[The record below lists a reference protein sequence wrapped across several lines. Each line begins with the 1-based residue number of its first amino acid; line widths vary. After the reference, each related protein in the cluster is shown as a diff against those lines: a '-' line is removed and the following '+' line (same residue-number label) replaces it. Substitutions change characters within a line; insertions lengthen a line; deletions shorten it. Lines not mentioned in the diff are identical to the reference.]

1 MAIQFD
7 PTKYGATP
15 VVSSNASGFDP
26 SKYKAVRVTP
36 PDSELDNSTL
46 GNLKSIA
53 KNIPGAAKQV
63 FTEPFKHPIK
73 TLQAVTAGAGDVGV
87 GIANLGLKLSGSKT
101 RLPSLSK
108 AFSEA
113 QTSQEQQDVLGSI
126 GEGSKMYSSFAL
138 GQKGV
143 DKYIKNPIA
152 RGVIGNVVGGQMV
165 ADADATAKERG
176 TQALFDA
183 AFGAITEGTGPLTK
197 KLFGKKVPPPK
208 EKLTA
213 EQYSA
218 SQGYEPI
225 IPDEQLPVIK
235 AGKTPKEP
243 TVKYGKTNPK
253 VFDEGFTA
261 PDGQPPIPT
270 KSVLPGKGQ
279 IEAPSPQE
287 PLMAEARK
295 YKSAEEFVRK
305 ESFNPNSR
313 FEYHISDN
321 PNLTEG
327 KLFSEQ
333 VKPTNIGERGF
344 AGKEENIEQIF
355 STKNPQQWSAQ
366 LNYEGNKKP
375 QYVYLVE
382 VKNPAKV
389 DIMDGLP
396 HQSIN
401 SPADVKILKKVG
413 GEEAIKNPSIGESV
427 KQSQLTDIYNKAV
440 KETIPV
446 QQSFDDIIKEK
457 ATPKFK
463 KEVVELS
470 KQLDEIPGYTPKQ
483 KVREAAAFKNYTD
496 TGNTDHIIKVAQG
509 IIKDDN
515 MTAQTAFALGEA
527 HFDKTQDWENLL
539 KISKSNE
546 YSKPGQGLSMLNQG
560 DGASGGARALIKAR
574 HIKEQALLKK
584 GIDVE
589 KEITQHLDDAVK
601 DIKAGKDVNSVID
614 DLIDSFTC
622 I

>member
-183 AFGAITEGTGPLTK
+183 AFGAIIEGTVPLTK
-197 KLFGKKVPPPK
+197 KLFGKKVPLPK

-225 IPDEQLPVIK
+225 IPDDQLPVIK

-253 VFDEGFTA
+253 VFDEGFTT

-270 KSVLPGKGQ
+270 KSVLQDKGK

-295 YKSAEEFVRK
+295 YKSAEEFVRGQEVNNK
-305 ESFNPNSR
+305 ITTPVGEGNVRLYKATQAEFSHKDVWGDAKGTPLPKDFVKGDTAFYTDSYDYARYYKDTYGKGSKIYSIVVPKNIVKDVPNSLG
-313 FEYHISDN
+313 EY
-321 PNLTEG
+321 T
-327 KLFSEQ
+327 
-333 VKPTNIGERGF
+333 V
-344 AGKEENIEQIF
+344 
-355 STKNPQQWSAQ
+355 
-366 LNYEGNKKP
+366 NK
-375 QYVYLVE
+375 
-382 VKNPAKV
+382 
-389 DIMDGLP
+389 
-396 HQSIN
+396 
-401 SPADVKILKKVG
+401 
-413 GEEAIKNPSIGESV
+413 
-427 KQSQLTDIYNKAV
+427 SQLTDIYNKAV

-446 QQSFDDIIKEK
+446 QKSFDDIIKEK

-463 KEVVELS
+463 KDVVELS
-470 KQLDEIPGYTPKQ
+470 KKLDNIPGFTPAQ
-483 KVREAAAFKNYTD
+483 KVRESAAFKVHVDNGDYE
-496 TGNTDHIIKVAQG
+496 HIIKVAQG
-509 IIKDDN
+509 VIKDEN
-515 MTAQTAFALGEA
+515 MSKETAFKLGEE
-527 HFDKTQDWENLL
+527 HFDITKQYDKLIEL
-539 KISKSNE
+539 SKSNV
-546 YSKPGQGLSMLNQG
+546 SARAGQNLSMLNQG
-560 DGASGGARALIKAR
+560 EGAGGAAEALKKAR
-574 HIKEQALLKK
+574 IIKEQSLLKK
-584 GIDVE
+584 GVDVE
-589 KEITQHLDDAVK
+589 KEITQHLDDAIK